1 MPDYFGIVPN
11 FANSPQPVMAVVSG
25 GTGTGAAATTYDY
38 SIDAQTP
45 KIMDVQ
51 GGAGY
56 QPNDVLTITGVG
68 LAAAAVTC
76 DVTVNTVD
84 GAGAIIPDVDL
95 NNVVIPGVT
104 IPAACTGFTTPIANT
119 GIRKFVDSLPG
130 LNAPNNLGQQ
140 LPVAVADTT
149 TFAAV
154 GTTPAAD
161 YYEIA
166 EVEYTQQLHSD
177 LPPTHLRGYVQ
188 IKSGGFNVAT
198 YTGLSGAAK
207 LAYASQYTGY
217 LGPVIVAQKD
227 KPVRIKLTNLLST
240 GAAGKLP
247 MPVDTTYMGADT
259 PAATENRAAL
269 HLHGGNTP
277 WISDGT
283 PRQTVKPAGEVAP
296 NKGESVRYVP
306 DMWFDASGNLI
317 NDPSCVQGSTT
328 CGVVWRH
335 QQPRRRFNDLLL
347 HQPAKRPLDVLS

>member
-1 MPDYFGIVPN
+1 
-11 FANSPQPVMAVVSG
+11 MAVVSG
-25 GTGTGAAATTYDY
+25 GKGTGAAATTYDY

-56 QPNDVLTITGVG
+56 EPSDVLTITGVG

-149 TFAAV
+149 TFAAM

-217 LGPVIVAQKD
+217 LALSSLPRK
-227 KPVRIKLTNLLST
+227 TN
-240 GAAGKLP
+240 P
-247 MPVDTTYMGADT
+247 
-259 PAATENRAAL
+259 
-269 HLHGGNTP
+269 
-277 WISDGT
+277 
-283 PRQTVKPAGEVAP
+283 
-296 NKGESVRYVP
+296 
-306 DMWFDASGNLI
+306 FAS
-317 NDPSCVQGSTT
+317 S
-328 CGVVWRH
+328 
-335 QQPRRRFNDLLL
+335 
-347 HQPAKRPLDVLS
+347 